1 LIQVVSIFLPGL
13 ITLIFISVFLP
24 YILRNSDS
32 NLLVVLSNF
41 DLSSLNCRFS
51 LSAAMSSRPAFST
64 FSLAATFSLSN
75 LSALRLSALAT
86 SFCFDNLILG

>member
-13 ITLIFISVFLP
+13 SLSSLYRSFSLV
-24 YILRNSDS
+24 ILRNSDS